1 MEIFMNLLKRCSVLF
16 IAALLLSALGCAS
29 TPQSTGEYL
38 DDSVIT
44 TRVKTAI
51 LNEPTLKVLQINVET
66 YRNEVQLS
74 GFVDSTASMNKA
86 VELAR
91 AVKGVSSV
99 KNDMRLR

>member
-1 MEIFMNLLKRCSVLF
+1 MNLLQRCSAF
-16 IAALLLSALGCAS
+16 FFAALLLAAAGCAATS
-29 TPQSTGEYL
+29 TQQSTGQYV

-51 LNEPTLKVLQINVET
+51 LNEPSLKVMQINVET
-66 YRNEVQLS
+66 YKSVVQLS
-74 GFVDSTASMNKA
+74 GFVNTGAEMSKA
-86 VELAR
+86 VDLAR